1 MPKFRWWTVSM
12 WLLLILLITYSYAFI
27 MATTTDSNN
36 LGECQ
41 ALVSAVTSTRRLQE
55 SASSPGSPA
64 IFCDLGVHFPFL
76 RSYDSVFIYGVVD
89 PAEQDPIL
97 ANLRSHH
104 AAAQTHRILVRFI
117 AKENWRTWSDPAAGR
132 SGGSRGPETPLRQVW
147 IE

>member
-1 MPKFRWWTVSM
+1 M

-41 ALVSAVTSTRRLQE
+41 ALVFAVTSTRRLQD

-104 AAAQTHRILVRFI
+104 AAAQTTASWFASSPKKIGGHGRI
-117 AKENWRTWSDPAAGR
+117 APPAAAAGHADR
-132 SGGSRGPETPLRQVW
+132 KLRFVKFGSNKQTP
-147 IE
+147 I